1 MRPTKPITVI
11 LGLLL
16 LILGSNCKP
25 KKEKETPIPDS
36 KAPTTYT
43 TIGEVIRLD
52 DKLDEIIAT
61 DAKIEVLAEGFN
73 WSEGPV
79 WNAANQTLYFSDVP
93 ENKLYQWSAKDG
105 VSVYISPSG
114 YTGKNLEITKGSN
127 GLTFNKENELILCQV
142 GDKRVSKFLGF
153 NDEGFALFQ
162 TLAGEYQGKP
172 FNSPNDLV
180 YDSRGNLYFTD
191 PTFGFGKEA
200 SEIGFSGVYRLTTDG
215 EVVLLV
221 EDIPFPNGIA
231 LSPDEKILYVADS
244 NPELAMIWQ
253 FAVDARGRLGAKEPF
268 FDATQLFINST
279 VKQLPDGIKVD
290 AKGNLF
296 VAGPDGVLVLDHKG
310 KHLGTLATTK
320 VTGNCALAVAEKYL
334 YITADDALLRIAL
347 L

>member
-16 LILGSNCKP
+16 LLIGSNCKP
-25 KKEKETPIPDS
+25 KKEKETPTVAS

-79 WNAANQTLYFSDVP
+79 WNTVNQTLYFSDVP
-93 ENKLYQWSAKDG
+93 ENKLYQWSAANG

-114 YTGKNLEITKGSN
+114 YTGNNQDITKGSN
-127 GLTFNKENELILCQV
+127 GLTFNHKNELILCQV
-142 GDKRVSKFLGF
+142 GDRRVSKFLGF

-162 TLAGEYQGKP
+162 TLAGTYQGKT

-180 YDSRGNLYFTD
+180 YDSKGNLYFTD

-200 SEIGFSGVYRLTTDG
+200 SEIGFSGVYCLNKQE
-215 EVVLLV
+215 EVALLLK
-221 EDIPFPNGIA
+221 DIPFPNGIA
-231 LSPDEKILYVADS
+231 LAPDEKTLYVADS

-253 FAVDARGRLGAKEPF
+253 CSINSKGVLGAKKPF
-268 FDATQLFINST
+268 FDATKLYQESA

-290 AKGNLF
+290 SKGNLF
-296 VAGPDGVLVLDHKG
+296 VAGPDGVLVLDKMG
-310 KHLGTLATTK
+310 KHLGTIATTK
-320 VTGNCALAVAEKYL
+320 VTGNCALAVAEKFL
-334 YITADDALLRIAL
+334 YITADDALLRISL